1 MRSRAPLSG
10 IRVLEL
16 GSFIAGPYC
25 GQLLADYGAEVI
37 KVEPPREGDAM
48 RRWGVAL
55 YHGRSLWWPVIARGK
70 KSVTVDLRHPDGQ
83 ELVRRLADRCDVLVE
98 NFRPGTLEG
107 WGLGPDVL
115 LERNPALVYVRI
127 SAFGQAGPYRDRPG
141 FGAVAEAMGG
151 LRYLVGYPDRPPP
164 RFGISIGDTLAGMFG
179 ALGALLA
186 LREREVRGGRGQVVD
201 VAITDAVLA
210 VLESVI
216 AECSVT
222 GAVRERSGTVLPG
235 VAPSNLYETAD
246 GRWVVVA
253 ANADGVFR
261 RLCDAMGRP
270 EWKADPRYATHEA
283 RGAHQA
289 ELDQAIAQWVRSLP
303 AEELLG
309 VLDRHGVPCGPVYN
323 AAEVLADPHYRARGA
338 LVEVDNPGV
347 GRVTMQ
353 GPVPRLA
360 ETPLPV
366 PGPAPEL
373 GEHTDHVLKELLGL
387 SAEDVARL
395 REAGVV

>member
-55 YHGRSLWWPVIARGK
+55 YQGRSLWWPVIARGK
-70 KSVTVDLRHPDGQ
+70 KSVTVDLRRPDGQ

>member
-55 YHGRSLWWPVIARGK
+55 YQGRSLWWPVIARGK

-387 SAEDVARL
+387 SAEEVARL